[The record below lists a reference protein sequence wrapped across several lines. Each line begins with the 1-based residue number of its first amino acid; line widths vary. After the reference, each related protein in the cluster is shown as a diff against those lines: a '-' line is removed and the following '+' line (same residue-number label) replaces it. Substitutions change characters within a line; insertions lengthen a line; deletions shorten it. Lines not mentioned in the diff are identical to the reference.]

1 MGEVAHEV
9 VVEELAAVVTVEA
22 QDVKGQGL
30 FDVLELLQHALL
42 APSPD
47 GPLSVQVVAISTQSR
62 LFANWPAMEAPQWA
76 TVSASRKPG
85 WS

>member
-42 APSPD
+42 AATQRARC
-47 GPLSVQVVAISTQSR
+47 SVQPVAISTQSR
-62 LFANWPAMEAPQWA
+62 L
-76 TVSASRKPG
+76 
-85 WS
+85 